1 MATRRRMGVEG
12 AKNRTRLVEATEQL
26 LSDRGYA
33 AISARQVADK
43 AGLKPQLLYYYFHT
57 IDDLILA
64 VVRAIT
70 DKRLMRFEQALASPS
85 PLRALWELNSNPS
98 NAILSTE
105 LISLAGHRETIR
117 VEIVRAARHFRTL
130 QIDAVSRLL
139 AERGVDLEAY
149 PAAAIVTIVAALGRT
164 LVNDTALDVSMGYAE
179 AVKLIERG
187 LRYLEQGSLRSKS

>member
-1 MATRRRMGVEG
+1 MPTRRRMGVEG

-26 LSDRGYA
+26 LRDKGYA

-70 DKRLMRFEQALASPS
+70 DKRLERFEQALASPK

-98 NAILSTE
+98 NAILSTQ

-130 QIDAVSRLL
+130 QIAAVSRLL
-139 AERGVDLEAY
+139 TQRGVDQEAY

-164 LVNDTALDVSMGYAE
+164 LVTDTALDVSMGYAE
-179 AVKLIERG
+179 AVKLVERG
-187 LRYLEQGSLRSKS
+187 LQYLEEIPAKSL